1 MEETSIDKWNTK
13 KIATKTVSHPNP
25 PPVLH
30 CLPLRNPLPTQDHRH
45 HLFSTLCRKAP
56 PSNKTTTIKPLNL
69 VVENLE
75 IAISATNP
83 SIQSSSLRLA
93 EKVLLSYPDSL
104 LSSLLLSLIYILSNR
119 PTNASI
125 SLLNIFHLD
134 PSLARSE
141 IAPVLF
147 EELFLVHLLPVLRWF
162 NEQRSRILS
171 SLTLDKGYDNDE
183 NSIGNMSGDQALELK
198 GLESIHE
205 EDLDENCK
213 VFAKY
218 FKELVTNGDDNRIMT
233 TPPSVILKE
242 LGKAE
247 KSDASDEISRWK
259 NSALKMDGTM

>member
-104 LSSLLLSLIYILSNR
+104 LSSLLLSLIYIPQQPAHQCFHKSPKHLPSRPFIGSVMFPLLS
-119 PTNASI
+119 
-125 SLLNIFHLD
+125 
-134 PSLARSE
+134 
-141 IAPVLF
+141 
-147 EELFLVHLLPVLRWF
+147 
-162 NEQRSRILS
+162 
-171 SLTLDKGYDNDE
+171 K
-183 NSIGNMSGDQALELK
+183 MSGDQALELK

-242 LGKAE
+242 LGKVD
-247 KSDASDEISRWK
+247 KSDASDEISKMEALGFK
-259 NSALKMDGTM
+259 NGRPTLLPTIFGCTVCLASDTNCYPTYRGE